1 MRVHLMHKLYVSYI
15 NPYLQNCVRRVELK
29 TTKMRYRSRRG
40 GGVGCASASRDGRDS
55 DDDDSNVVRG
65 YDSSDDE
72 RYK

>member
-1 MRVHLMHKLYVSYI
+1 MHKLYVSYI

-29 TTKMRYRSRRG
+29 TTKMRYRSGRRG
-40 GGVGCASASRDGRDS
+40 VEVGCASGARGERDS
-55 DDDDSNVVRG
+55 DDDDDNVVRG

>member
-1 MRVHLMHKLYVSYI
+1 MRVHTRMHKLYVSYI

-29 TTKMRYRSRRG
+29 TTQMRYRSGRG
-40 GGVGCASASRDGRDS
+40 CTSAARDDPTDS
-55 DDDDSNVVRG
+55 DDDYRR